1 HSSFRR
7 DMSTITAVALLAFL
21 TITVGLGLGEQGMN
35 LRCRCISKERKPI
48 GRHIEK
54 LEVIPAN
61 SHCEEVEIIATL
73 KGSGLLVFHMSFMT
87 LCAFLFSQPP
97 CSSLCLTMC
106 FLNQFNQVKDKVV
119 AYTVITIMYKVCKLT
134 FRNLE
139 ISAIIIFVSNELTTW
154 VQNDL
159 NLSL

>member
-1 HSSFRR
+1 
-7 DMSTITAVALLAFL
+7 MSTITAVALLAFL

-73 KGSGLLVFHMSFMT
+73 KGSGLLVCLDPNVPWVKRVLEKT
-87 LCAFLFSQPP
+87 LAGTNP
-97 CSSLCLTMC
+97 
-106 FLNQFNQVKDKVV
+106 
-119 AYTVITIMYKVCKLT
+119 
-134 FRNLE
+134 
-139 ISAIIIFVSNELTTW
+139 
-154 VQNDL
+154 
-159 NLSL
+159 